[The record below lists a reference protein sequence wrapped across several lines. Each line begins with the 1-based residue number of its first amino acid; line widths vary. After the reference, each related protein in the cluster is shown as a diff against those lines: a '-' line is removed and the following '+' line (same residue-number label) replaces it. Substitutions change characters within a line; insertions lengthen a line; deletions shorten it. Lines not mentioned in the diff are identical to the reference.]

1 MEGEEEEIKPS
12 KVGEKME
19 GEALMVRMSLRE
31 GESFILVACHGYG
44 RPWEQGEHHFRG
56 EVEEESVREWR
67 K

>member
-31 GESFILVACHGYG
+31 EGSFILVAFHGHG
-44 RPWEQGEHHFRG
+44 RPW
-56 EVEEESVREWR
+56 S
-67 K
+67 

>member
-1 MEGEEEEIKPS
+1 MEEEEEEIKPS
-12 KVGEKME
+12 RVGEKME

-31 GESFILVACHGYG
+31 EGSFILVAFHGHG